1 MDQPEVEPS
10 SPLFVPLSVFDSP
23 LLVLFSVFD
32 SPLLVLF
39 SVFDSPLPALFSVF
53 DNPLLVLFSV
63 FDNPLLVPPS
73 VFDNPLLVPGPD
85 PAPDAGAGYG
95 LDKDGGT
102 GDVAGCGGVLAP
114 PAPAEG
120 DGGTVCVPIVLPAVG
135 DAWDGT
141 ATTGRTG
148 TGGRAAAP
156 DSMSAVPTAT
166 ATAPVATAICGT

>member
-10 SPLFVPLSVFDSP
+10 SP

-63 FDNPLLVPPS
+63 FDNPLLVP
-73 VFDNPLLVPGPD
+73 GPD
-85 PAPDAGAGYG
+85 PVPDAGAGDG
-95 LDKDGGT
+95 PEDGGT
-102 GDVAGCGGVLAP
+102 GDVAGRSGVAVP
-114 PAPAEG
+114 PAPAVD
-120 DGGTVCVPIVLPAVG
+120 DGGTVCVPVVLPAVG

-148 TGGRAAAP
+148 TWGRAAAP